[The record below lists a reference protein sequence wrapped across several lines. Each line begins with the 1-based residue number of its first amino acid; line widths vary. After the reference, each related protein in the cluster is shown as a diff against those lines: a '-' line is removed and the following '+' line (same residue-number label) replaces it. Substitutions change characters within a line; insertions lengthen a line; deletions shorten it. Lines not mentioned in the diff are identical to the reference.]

1 LSIATTA
8 CKSVGIANAAKDAP
22 NMQSEMDRNLADG
35 LGQIAMEQIEPGRVT
50 AEFEVRPAMCHS
62 GGVAQGGYVCGW
74 IDSTMAFAAMSL
86 NQGMLPLSL
95 ELKTSFLA
103 PSRPGR
109 VFAEAWIERNG
120 KSICFAE
127 GVLRDEDGQIL
138 AKCTST
144 LRLVPRPAPTDQN
157 AEVK

>member
-1 LSIATTA
+1 LSIAATA
-8 CKSVGIANAAKDAP
+8 CKSARIANAEKEAS
-22 NMQSEMDRNLADG
+22 NMQIEMDRNLAAG
-35 LGQIAMEQIEPGRVT
+35 LGQIAMEQLEPGRVT
-50 AEFEVRPAMCHS
+50 AEFEVRPSMCHS

-74 IDSTMAFAAMSL
+74 IDSAMAFAAMSL
-86 NQGMLPLSL
+86 NKGMMPLSL

-103 PSRPGR
+103 PARPGR

-127 GVLRDEDGQIL
+127 GVLRDEHGQTL

-144 LRLVPRPAPTDQN
+144 IRLVPRSSPTDQN

>member
-1 LSIATTA
+1 
-8 CKSVGIANAAKDAP
+8 
-22 NMQSEMDRNLADG
+22 MQIEMDRNLADG
-35 LGQIAMEQIEPGRVT
+35 LGQISMEDLEPGRVT
-50 AEFEVRPAMCHS
+50 AEFEVRPSMCHS
-62 GGVAQGGYVCGW
+62 GGVAQGGYVCSW

-86 NQGMLPLSL
+86 NKGMMPLSL

-103 PSRPGR
+103 PALPGR

-127 GVLRDEDGQIL
+127 GVLCDGNGQIL

-144 LRLVPRPAPTDQN
+144 IRLVPRPIPTVQN
-157 AEVK
+157 SEVK

>member
-1 LSIATTA
+1 LSIATGA
-8 CKSVGIANAAKDAP
+8 CKSVQIGKAGKEAP
-22 NMQSEMDRNLADG
+22 NMHNKMDRNLADG
-35 LGQIAMEQIEPGRVT
+35 LGQIAMEHLEPGRVT

-74 IDSTMAFAAMSL
+74 IDSAMAFAAMSL
-86 NQGMLPLSL
+86 NPGMMPLSL

-103 PSRPGR
+103 PARPGR

-127 GVLRDEDGQIL
+127 GVLRDGDGQIL

-144 LRLVPRPAPTDQN
+144 IRLVPRPLPTVQN
-157 AEVK
+157 TEVK